1 MSKQPSPI
9 EEITTHATPRICINR
24 HEAYEL
30 LSACALDKS
39 IMPLI
44 DMLIQS
50 NKSQSETIK
59 TLTADNLQLMAQ
71 IEKGEANEG

>member
-1 MSKQPSPI
+1 MQELKPI
-9 EEITTHATPRICINR
+9 LCAQCNDVIN
-24 HEAYEL
+24 HP
-30 LSACALDKS
+30 ACALDKS